1 MKQLEGKTV
10 VLGVTGGIAAY
21 KAAYLASSLTKAG
34 AQVHVI
40 MTKSAMEFVTP
51 LTFETLTGQKCVTD
65 TFDRSFQWNV
75 EHVALAKRADL
86 FVVAPAT
93 ANIIAKF
100 ACGLADDM
108 LSTTWLAASCKKL
121 VAPAMNTGMYE
132 NPVTQRNLAALKE
145 LGVEL
150 VEPGVGRLACADV
163 GRGRLAEPEEIF
175 ERICF
180 LLCDRQDLAGK
191 RVLVTAGPTQEALDP
206 VRYLT
211 NHSSGKMGFAVARRA
226 AMRGAAVTLVA
237 GPVPLPTPAGVR
249 RVDVTSALEMFEAV
263 KAELEQADII
273 VKTAAVGD
281 FRPETAAKD
290 KIKKAGED
298 ALDVHLVKNPD
309 ILAYVGAHKRPDQ
322 IVCGFSMETKDL
334 LTNSGKKLRAKNAN
348 MIVANS
354 LTQSGAG
361 FGVDTNIA
369 TLLTP
374 GGEECLPLMEK
385 EELADVILDRLLAL

>member
-1 MKQLEGKTV
+1 MKQLKGKTI

-21 KAAYLASSLTKAG
+21 KAAYLASSLVKAG
-34 AQVHVI
+34 GEVHVI
-40 MTKSAMEFVTP
+40 MTQNAMEFVAP

-65 TFDRSFQWNV
+65 TFDRNFQWNV

-132 NPVTQRNLAALKE
+132 NPVTQRNLKALEE
-145 LGVEL
+145 LGVSL

-180 LLCDRQDLAGK
+180 LLHEKQDLVGK

-206 VRYLT
+206 VRYIT

-226 AMRGAAVTLVA
+226 ALRGAQVTLVA
-237 GPVPLPTPAGVR
+237 GPVALPTPQGVC
-249 RVDVTSALEMFEAV
+249 RVDVRSALEMFEEV
-263 KAELEQADII
+263 KARMEEADIV

-281 FRPETAAKD
+281 FRPETTARD

-298 ALDVHLVKNPD
+298 TMEVRLVKNPD
-309 ILAYVGAHKRPDQ
+309 ILRYVGEHKRPGQ
-322 IVCGFSMETKDL
+322 IVCGFSMETRDL
-334 LTNSGKKLRAKNAN
+334 LENSAKKLNAKNAD

-354 LTQSGAG
+354 LSEAGAG
-361 FGVDTNIA
+361 FGVDTNIV
-369 TLLTP
+369 TLLTKE
-374 GGEECLPLMEK
+374 GAERLPLMEK